1 VGNNGEFE
9 EKFMNNKIRKTI
21 LEIIHNGG
29 ASHVASAL
37 SLVEILDT
45 VFKNCEIIKI
55 KNADIDRDR
64 VILSKGHGTSAL
76 YATMFYHGLI
86 SNEELQTYFINGS
99 VLSGHTS
106 HHVPFVEHSTGA
118 LGHGLPVG
126 VGMAIGLRSRNLNSK
141 VYVIV
146 GDGELHEG
154 SNWEAI
160 MFAGHEKLKNLVVLV
175 DCNELSQVGRI
186 EECCSIEP
194 LESKFRSFNFE
205 VFDIDGHDEKKID
218 QAIKKSTG
226 MELPRAILCRT
237 IKGKG
242 ISFMEGNNL
251 WHYKSPQGEDY
262 EKALSELS

>member
-1 VGNNGEFE
+1 
-9 EKFMNNKIRKTI
+9 MNKEIRKTI
-21 LEIIHNGG
+21 LQIIHNGG
-29 ASHVASAL
+29 ASHIGSAL
-37 SLVEILDT
+37 SLVEILDV
-45 VFKNCEIIKI
+45 VFKNCDIEKI
-55 KNADIDRDR
+55 KKHQNDRDR
-64 VILSKGHGTSAL
+64 IILSKGHGTSAL
-76 YATMFYHGLI
+76 YSTMFHHNLI
-86 SNEELQTYFINGS
+86 SENELNTYFKNGS
-99 VLSGHTS
+99 VLGGHTS

-126 VGMAIGLRSRNLNSK
+126 VGMAIGIRSRNLDSK

-160 MFAGHEKLKNLVVLV
+160 MFAGHKRLENLIVLV
-175 DCNELSQVGRI
+175 DCNELSQVGKL

-205 VFDIDGHDEKKID
+205 VFNVNGHIEEEID
-218 QAIKKSTG
+218 QAINSPKSL
-226 MELPRAILCRT
+226 LPRAILCRT

-242 ISFMEGNNL
+242 ISFMERNNL

-262 EKALSELS
+262 EKALVELS

>member
-1 VGNNGEFE
+1 
-9 EKFMNNKIRKTI
+9 MNNKIRKTI

-29 ASHVASAL
+29 ASHIASGL
-37 SLVEILDT
+37 SLVEILDA
-45 VFKNCEIIKI
+45 VFQNCDIKKI
-55 KNADIDRDR
+55 KNKDIDRDR

-76 YATMFYHGLI
+76 YSTMFHHGLL
-86 SNEELQTYFINGS
+86 SNKDLQTYFTNGS
-99 VLSGHTS
+99 VLGGHAS

-126 VGMAIGLRSRNLNSK
+126 VGMAIGLRLKNSTSK
-141 VYVIV
+141 VYVVV

-175 DCNELSQVGRI
+175 DCNELSQVGKL
-186 EECCSIEP
+186 EDCCSIEP
-194 LESKFRSFNFE
+194 LESKFRSFNFD
-205 VFDIDGHDEKKID
+205 VSDVDGHDEVKIS
-218 QAIKKSTG
+218 QEIKKSNETI
-226 MELPRAILCRT
+226 LPRVILCRT

-242 ISFMEGNNL
+242 ISFMERNNL

-262 EKALSELS
+262 EKALLELN

>member
-1 VGNNGEFE
+1 
-9 EKFMNNKIRKTI
+9 MNLEIRKTI
-21 LEIIHNGG
+21 LEIVHNGG
-29 ASHVASAL
+29 ASHIGSAL

-45 VFKNCEIIKI
+45 VFKNCNIEKI
-55 KNADIDRDR
+55 KKSDIGRDR

-76 YATMFYHGLI
+76 YSTMFHHGLI
-86 SNEELQTYFINGS
+86 SNEELKTYFKNGS
-99 VLSGHTS
+99 VLGGHAS

-126 VGMAIGLRSRNLNSK
+126 VGMAIGLRTKKFDSK
-141 VYVIV
+141 VFVIL

-175 DCNELSQVGRI
+175 DCNELSQVGKL

-194 LESKFRSFNFE
+194 LESKFRSNNFE
-205 VFDIDGHDEKKID
+205 VFDVDGHDESKID
-218 QAIKKSTG
+218 QAIKKSTETG
-226 MELPRAILCRT
+226 LPRAILCRT
-237 IKGKG
+237 TKGKG
-242 ISFMEGNNL
+242 ISFMECNNL

-262 EKALSELS
+262 EKALLELN

>member
-1 VGNNGEFE
+1 
-9 EKFMNNKIRKTI
+9 MNNEIRKTI
-21 LEIIHNGG
+21 LQMVHDGG
-29 ASHVASAL
+29 ASHIGSAL

-45 VFKNCEIIKI
+45 IFKNCDIEKI
-55 KNADIDRDR
+55 KKKQNDRDR
-64 VILSKGHGTSAL
+64 IILSKGHGTSAL
-76 YATMFYHGLI
+76 YATMFHHNLI
-86 SNEELQTYFINGS
+86 SEKEINTYFKNGS
-99 VLSGHTS
+99 VLGGHTS

-126 VGMAIGLRSRNLNSK
+126 VGMAVGLRSRKLNSK

-160 MFAGHEKLKNLVVLV
+160 MFAGHEKLKNLIVLV
-175 DCNELSQVGRI
+175 DCNELSQVGKL

-205 VFDIDGHDEKKID
+205 VFDVNGHDELQID
-218 QAIKKSTG
+218 KAIKKST
-226 MELPRAILCRT
+226 ETRLPSAILCRT

-242 ISFMEGNNL
+242 ISFMESNNL

-262 EKALSELS
+262 EKAMIELN

>member
-1 VGNNGEFE
+1 
-9 EKFMNNKIRKTI
+9 MNKKIRKTI
-21 LEIIHNGG
+21 LQIVHNGG
-29 ASHVASAL
+29 ASHIGSAL

-45 VFKNCEIIKI
+45 TFRNCDIEKI
-55 KNADIDRDR
+55 KKGEIGRDR

-76 YATMFYHGLI
+76 YATMFHHNLI
-86 SNEELQTYFINGS
+86 SEKELNTYFKNGS
-99 VLSGHTS
+99 VLGGHTS

-126 VGMAIGLRSRNLNSK
+126 VGMAIGIRSRNLDSK

-160 MFAGHEKLKNLVVLV
+160 MFAGYKRLENLIVLV
-175 DCNELSQVGRI
+175 DCNELSQVGKL

-194 LESKFRSFNFE
+194 LESKFRSFNFD
-205 VFDIDGHDEKKID
+205 VFDVDGHDEIKIE
-218 QAIKKSTG
+218 QSIKKLSKTG
-226 MELPRAILCRT
+226 LPRAILCRT

-242 ISFMEGNNL
+242 ISFMERNNL

-262 EKALSELS
+262 EKALLELN

>member
-1 VGNNGEFE
+1 MGNNGEFE

-55 KNADIDRDR
+55 KTSDIDRDR

-76 YATMFYHGLI
+76 YATMFHHGLI

-141 VYVIV
+141 V
-146 GDGELHEG
+146 
-154 SNWEAI
+154 
-160 MFAGHEKLKNLVVLV
+160 
-175 DCNELSQVGRI
+175 
-186 EECCSIEP
+186 
-194 LESKFRSFNFE
+194 
-205 VFDIDGHDEKKID
+205 
-218 QAIKKSTG
+218 
-226 MELPRAILCRT
+226 
-237 IKGKG
+237 
-242 ISFMEGNNL
+242 
-251 WHYKSPQGEDY
+251 
-262 EKALSELS
+262 

>member
-1 VGNNGEFE
+1 
-9 EKFMNNKIRKTI
+9 MNKEIRKTI
-21 LEIIHNGG
+21 LKIIHNAV
-29 ASHVASAL
+29 ASHIGSAL

-45 VFKNCEIIKI
+45 TFKNCDVEKI
-55 KNADIDRDR
+55 KKRKNDRDR
-64 VILSKGHGTSAL
+64 VILSKGHGTAAL
-76 YATMFYHGLI
+76 YATMFHHNLI
-86 SNEELQTYFINGS
+86 SEKELNTYFKNGS
-99 VLSGHTS
+99 VLGGHTT

-160 MFAGHEKLKNLVVLV
+160 MFAGHEKLENLVVLV
-175 DCNELSQVGRI
+175 DCNELSQVGRL

-205 VFDIDGHDEKKID
+205 VFDVDGHEGEKID
-218 QAIKKSTG
+218 QAIKSTETG
-226 MELPRAILCRT
+226 LPRAILCRT

-262 EKALSELS
+262 EKALEELN